1 MKKVRTCPTP
11 WHRELWEFYY
21 NYTWEK
27 CSVNTY
33 LYRIKNWYTKEVAV
47 QKKSVRNKNERVKKQ
62 NIIVPK
68 WQSIYE
74 RIMKRR
80 SELWITI

>member
-1 MKKVRTCPTP
+1 M
-11 WHRELWEFYY
+11 
-21 NYTWEK
+21 
-27 CSVNTY
+27 
-33 LYRIKNWYTKEVAV
+33 AV
-47 QKKSVRNKNERVKKQ
+47 QKKSVRSKNERVKKQ
-62 NIIVPK
+62 NIIVPR